1 MEAIR
6 ALLVAGLGLGLTW
19 AAAAVTGG
27 GPPGEVRV
35 AQAEAPPV
43 AGGTPASG
51 ETQGEDVRLD
61 VPELSDAELEAEL
74 RRLEEVVGESEE
86 ELKEFRP
93 QRPLPADLPVPLPSD
108 I

>member
-1 MEAIR
+1 MEAIK
-6 ALLVAGLGLGLTW
+6 ALLVAGLGLGVTW

-27 GPPGEVRV
+27 GPPGAVRL
-35 AQAEAPPV
+35 AQAQTPP
-43 AGGTPASG
+43 AAADAPASG
-51 ETQGEDVRLD
+51 ESQGEDVRLD